1 MAQIPP
7 TTSYRRA
14 ETGDA
19 SALQAVLLAVCEEHQ
34 LNPGDAGRKI
44 WELLETP
51 QTAETICR
59 ALGSALAIP
68 EDACSVEVT
77 ALLQDLYLNDV
88 IEISPDT

>member
-1 MAQIPP
+1 MKHIPV

-14 ETGDA
+14 ETGNE
-19 SALQAVLLAVCEEHQ
+19 SAHQEVLFALCQHYH
-34 LNPGDAGRKI
+34 LNPADAGRKI

-51 QTAETICR
+51 QTAETLCR
-59 ALGSALAIP
+59 VLSREFSVP
-68 EDACSVEVT
+68 EDTCSVDVV

>member
-1 MAQIPP
+1 MAHIPT

-14 ETGDA
+14 ESGDE
-19 SALQAVLLAVCEEHQ
+19 SAKRAVLLAVCEQHR
-34 LNPGDAGRKI
+34 LNPGEAGPKL
-44 WELLETP
+44 WQLLETP

-59 ALGSALAIP
+59 VLSTDFAVP
-68 EDACSVEVT
+68 EDTCSVEVM